1 MVTTKER
8 EIQGYMKNLGIS
20 REEAEQL
27 WDDDNS
33 DYESDEMREMAEK
46 AKKNGLL
53 KVSARE
59 TVDPNGK
66 KRVRERKPNEDKRLL
81 IDCLQDALKDF
92 DNCEVVNP
100 ERQVDF
106 VLNNVYYSVTLTAH
120 RKPKQGGA

>member
-1 MVTTKER
+1 MTQKEK
-8 EIQGYMKNLGIS
+8 EIRAYMEKLEIS

-27 WDDDNS
+27 WEDDNS
-33 DYESDEMREMAEK
+33 DFESEEMKEMADK

-53 KVSARE
+53 KTGARQ

-81 IDCLQDALKDF
+81 VDCLLDALKDF
-92 DNCEVVNP
+92 DNAVVVNP

-106 VLNNVYYSVTLTAH
+106 HLNGVHYSVTLTAH
-120 RKPKQGGA
+120 RPPKDKGKA

>member
-1 MVTTKER
+1 MTQKEK
-8 EIQGYMKNLGIS
+8 EIRAYMEKLEIS

-27 WDDDNS
+27 WEDDNS
-33 DYESDEMREMAEK
+33 DFESEEMKEMADK

-53 KVSARE
+53 KTGARQ

-81 IDCLQDALKDF
+81 IDCLMDALKDF
-92 DNCEVVNP
+92 DNAVVVNP

-106 VLNNVYYSVTLTAH
+106 HLNGTYYSVTLTAH
-120 RKPKQGGA
+120 RPPKDKGKA

>member
-1 MVTTKER
+1 MTQKEK
-8 EIQGYMKNLGIS
+8 EIRAYMEKLEIS

-27 WDDDNS
+27 WEDDNS
-33 DYESDEMREMAEK
+33 DFESEEMKEMADK

-53 KVSARE
+53 KTGARQ

-81 IDCLQDALKDF
+81 IDCLLDALKDF
-92 DNCEVVNP
+92 DNAEVVNP

-106 VLNNVYYSVTLTAH
+106 HLNGVHYSVTLTAH
-120 RKPKQGGA
+120 RPPKDKGKA

>member
-1 MVTTKER
+1 MTQKEK
-8 EIQGYMKNLGIS
+8 EIRAYMEKLEIS

-27 WDDDNS
+27 WEDDNS
-33 DYESDEMREMAEK
+33 DYESDEMREMADK

-53 KVSARE
+53 KVGAKA

-81 IDCLQDALKDF
+81 IDCLMDALKDF
-92 DNCEVVNP
+92 DNAEVVNP

-106 VLNNVYYSVTLTAH
+106 HLNGVHYSVTLTAH
-120 RKPKQGGA
+120 RPPKDKGKA

>member
-33 DYESDEMREMAEK
+33 DYESDEMREMAEN

-53 KVSARE
+53 KVNARE

-106 VLNNVYYSVTLTAH
+106 VLNDVHYSVTLTAH
-120 RKPKQGGA
+120 RKPKQGKA

>member
-1 MVTTKER
+1 MTQKEK
-8 EIQGYMKNLGIS
+8 EIRAYMEKLEIS

-27 WDDDNS
+27 WEDDNS
-33 DYESDEMREMAEK
+33 DYESDEMREMADK

-53 KVSARE
+53 KVGAKA

-81 IDCLQDALKDF
+81 IDCLMDALKDF
-92 DNCEVVNP
+92 DNCEVINP

-106 VLNNVYYSVTLTAH
+106 HLNGIHYSVTLTAH
-120 RKPKQGGA
+120 RPPKDKGKA

>member
-1 MVTTKER
+1 MTQKEK
-8 EIQGYMKNLGIS
+8 EIRAYMEKLEIS

-27 WDDDNS
+27 WEDDNS
-33 DYESDEMREMAEK
+33 DFESEEMKEMADK

-53 KVSARE
+53 KTGARQ

-81 IDCLQDALKDF
+81 IDCLMDALKDF
-92 DNCEVVNP
+92 DSAEVVNP

-106 VLNNVYYSVTLTAH
+106 HLNGTHYSVTLTAH
-120 RKPKQGGA
+120 RPPKGKA

>member
-1 MVTTKER
+1 MTQKEK
-8 EIQGYMKNLGIS
+8 EIRAYMEKLEIS

-27 WDDDNS
+27 WEDDNS
-33 DYESDEMREMAEK
+33 DFESEEMKEMADK

-53 KVSARE
+53 KTGARQ

-81 IDCLQDALKDF
+81 IDCLLDALKDF
-92 DNCEVVNP
+92 DNAVVVNP

-106 VLNNVYYSVTLTAH
+106 HLNGTHYSVTLTAH
-120 RKPKQGGA
+120 RPPKDKGKA